1 MKKRLAKDRVREIL
15 NDYPETRNAENPDTY
30 VMCLIL
36 LEDGII
42 SKEQAAKIYDKY
54 SINNIVK
61 SRQCIQ
67 NKDKEYEP
75 DAETKKKRYVGYMNF
90 RDAWRKGNIRI

>member
-1 MKKRLAKDRVREIL
+1 MKKRLAKERVRNIL

-36 LEDGII
+36 LEDGVIT
-42 SKEQAAKIYDKY
+42 KEQATEIYDKY

-61 SRQCIQ
+61 SRQYIQ
-67 NKDKEYEP
+67 NTEKECEPSKDTKE
-75 DAETKKKRYVGYMNF
+75 KRRVGYMNF
-90 RDAWRKGNIRI
+90 RDAWRKRSLNV

>member
-1 MKKRLAKDRVREIL
+1 MGKRLSKSRVREIL
-15 NDYPETRNAENPDTY
+15 QEYPNTRNAENPDT
-30 VMCLIL
+30 MIFCLMA

-42 SKEQAAKIYDKY
+42 TKDQAQKIYEKY

-61 SRQCIQ
+61 GRQYIQ

-75 DAETKKKRYVGYMNF
+75 NTETKERRHVGYINF
-90 RDAWRKGNIRI
+90 RDGWRKGNLDV